1 MIMNKINDRDDFPK
15 LIPDKSIRFDAKDE
29 LKRSAEMNFEC
40 SELEYKIRL
49 TPDTNIVMPDKQSLK
64 HKTFKPRLIWL
75 SLAAAAV
82 LAFVIIVT
90 NDRNPDSSSVAE
102 NGLNELP
109 VPVPNVI
116 PETNPETETE
126 PEPESKTASPDRKTK
141 KTEPEIP
148 ANEIA
153 ETAPETDK
161 TDEQDL
167 PAETFENKNDIPR
180 PENIRIE
187 QIPSLAVS
195 VEMMKKEKTVFVYKQ
210 DYQETMAFKA
220 VNSMAST
227 ARKLSSDINTTRH
240 NITQIIDGFKIP
252 NILGKLSLDRGVDRE
267 IDKWAKEHPDI
278 PFSVFVD
285 YHDENKIVEI
295 YDENGTLVK
304 AVFFT
309 NKSLKYKNNKIYHVS
324 NNLNEF

>member
-1 MIMNKINDRDDFPK
+1 MNKINDRDDFPK
-15 LIPDKSIRFDAKDE
+15 LIPDKSISFDAKDE

-49 TPDTNIVMPDKQSLK
+49 TPDTKIVMPDKQSLK
-64 HKTFKPRLIWL
+64 HKTFQPRLVWL
-75 SLAAAAV
+75 SLTAAAI

-90 NDRNPDSSSVAE
+90 NDRNPDFSSVAE

-109 VPVPNVI
+109 APVPEVI
-116 PETNPETETE
+116 PEINPETETE
-126 PEPESKTASPDRKTK
+126 LESKTESPEMEPK
-141 KTEPEIP
+141 KTEPDIIP

-153 ETAPETDK
+153 ETISETDK
-161 TDEQDL
+161 TDEQDF
-167 PAETFENKNDIPR
+167 PAEMFENKNDTPR

-195 VEMMKKEKTVFVYKQ
+195 VEMMKKEKTVFVYKH

-240 NITQIIDGFKIP
+240 NITQVIDGFKIP
-252 NILGKLSLDRGVDRE
+252 NILGKLSLDRGIDRE

-295 YDENGTLVK
+295 YDENG
-304 AVFFT
+304 
-309 NKSLKYKNNKIYHVS
+309 
-324 NNLNEF
+324 